1 MTNNRFNADTTT
13 PSLGA
18 TDLANMM
25 GAGLVIGFGGLGGL
39 GGLGGF
45 GGLGGE
51 TKPKARRS
59 LKGLLRK
66 LVALRP
72 GARNAP

>member
-1 MTNNRFNADTTT
+1 MTNNPFNTTTTTT

-18 TDLANMM
+18 IDLANMM
-25 GAGLVIGFGGLGGL
+25 GAGLVV
-39 GGLGGF
+39 GF

-59 LKGLLRK
+59 FMGLLRK
-66 LVALRP
+66 LAALRP
-72 GARNAP
+72 GARNTP

>member
-25 GAGLVIGFGGLGGL
+25 GAGFVVGFGGLGGL
-39 GGLGGF
+39 GG
-45 GGLGGE
+45 E
-51 TKPKARRS
+51 TKPNARRS

>member
-1 MTNNRFNADTTT
+1 
-13 PSLGA
+13 L
-18 TDLANMM
+18 M
-25 GAGLVIGFGGLGGL
+25 GAGVVI
-39 GGLGGF
+39 GF

-51 TKPKARRS
+51 TKPKARHS

-72 GARNAP
+72 GARTAS

>member
-1 MTNNRFNADTTT
+1 MTNHRFNADTTT

-25 GAGLVIGFGGLGGL
+25 GAGFVI
-39 GGLGGF
+39 GF

-66 LVALRP
+66 LAALRP
-72 GARNAP
+72 GARSAP

>member
-1 MTNNRFNADTTT
+1 MTNHRFNAPTTT

-18 TDLANMM
+18 TDLANLM
-25 GAGLVIGFGGLGGL
+25 GAGFVI
-39 GGLGGF
+39 GF

-59 LKGLLRK
+59 LMGLLRK
-66 LVALRP
+66 LAAFRP
-72 GARNAP
+72 GARNAL

>member
-1 MTNNRFNADTTT
+1 MTNHRFNATTTT

-25 GAGLVIGFGGLGGL
+25 GAGFVIGFGGL
-39 GGLGGF
+39 

-59 LKGLLRK
+59 FKDLLGK
-66 LVALRP
+66 LAALRP
-72 GARNAP
+72 GARNAL

>member
-1 MTNNRFNADTTT
+1 MTNHRFNTDTTA

-25 GAGLVIGFGGLGGL
+25 GAGFVVGFGGL
-39 GGLGGF
+39 

-59 LKGLLRK
+59 FMGLLRK
-66 LVALRP
+66 LAALKP
-72 GARNAP
+72 GARNTP

>member
-1 MTNNRFNADTTT
+1 MTNHRFNATTTT

-25 GAGLVIGFGGLGGL
+25 GAGFVIGFGGFGGL
-39 GGLGGF
+39 

-59 LKGLLRK
+59 FKDLLGK
-66 LVALRP
+66 LAALRP
-72 GARNAP
+72 GARNAL

>member
-1 MTNNRFNADTTT
+1 MTNHRFNAYTTT

-18 TDLANMM
+18 TDLANLM
-25 GAGLVIGFGGLGGL
+25 GAGVVI
-39 GGLGGF
+39 GF

-51 TKPKARRS
+51 TKPKARHS

-72 GARNAP
+72 GARTAP